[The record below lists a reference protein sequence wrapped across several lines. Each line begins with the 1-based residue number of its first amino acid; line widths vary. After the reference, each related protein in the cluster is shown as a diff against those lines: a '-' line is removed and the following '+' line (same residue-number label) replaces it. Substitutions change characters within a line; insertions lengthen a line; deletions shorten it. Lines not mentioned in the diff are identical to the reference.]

1 MMIRCT
7 MRFILG
13 AGDRGLYP
21 ALLWPLTAPRFR
33 MGSAS
38 AQRSKHF
45 IHEFQSFALYEYTF
59 THRGASDLKCNIG
72 CEVGSLFQNIQ

>member
-7 MRFILG
+7 LRFILG

-21 ALLWPLTAPRFR
+21 ALPAPRFR

>member
-7 MRFILG
+7 LRFILG

-21 ALLWPLTAPRFR
+21 PLPAPRFR

>member
-13 AGDRGLYP
+13 GGDRGLYP
-21 ALLWPLTAPRFR
+21 ALPAPRFR